1 MKKRKKDRYPDKYYY
16 AKGDDFTIEVNEIEE
31 ANLNKIICGDSEE
44 IMKSIPNNSV
54 DIILTSPPY
63 NFDISYDKHN
73 DTKDWDRYFE
83 KLFKIFDE
91 CIRVLKFG
99 GRIFINIAPKS
110 SDYVPTHH
118 IISKYFMDKKMIWRG
133 EILWD
138 KYQHSCG
145 GLAWGSWKSPATPYL
160 KYSWEFLE
168 IYSKGDI
175 KHGGDKE
182 NIDITEEEFKE
193 WTHIRWKI
201 ATETNARKHG
211 HPAMFPKRLA
221 ERVLKLFSY
230 KNDIILDPFNG
241 AGTTTLMAR
250 KLERRYIGIDISD
263 QYCKRAKLRID
274 KYEGNFGIFD

>member
-1 MKKRKKDRYPDKYYY
+1 MEKRKKDKYPDKYYY
-16 AKGDDFTIEVNEIEE
+16 AKGDNFTIEVNEIEE
-31 ANLNKIICGDSEE
+31 ENLNKIICGDSEE

-63 NFDISYDKHN
+63 NFDISYDKHD
-73 DTKDWDRYFE
+73 DTKDWDKYFG
-83 KLFKIFDE
+83 KLFRVFDE
-91 CIRVLKFG
+91 CIRILKFG
-99 GRIFINIAPKS
+99 GRIVINIAPKS

-133 EILWD
+133 EVLWD
-138 KYQHSCG
+138 KYQHGCG
-145 GLAWGSWKSPATPYL
+145 GTTWGSWLSPSSPYL
-160 KYSWEFLE
+160 RYTWEFLE

-175 KHGGDKE
+175 KHEGDKK

-230 KNDIILDPFNG
+230 KNDIVLDPFNG
-241 AGTTTLMAR
+241 AGTTTLVAR
-250 KLERRYIGIDISD
+250 ELERRYIGIDLSD
-263 QYCKRAKLRID
+263 KYCRRAKLRIN